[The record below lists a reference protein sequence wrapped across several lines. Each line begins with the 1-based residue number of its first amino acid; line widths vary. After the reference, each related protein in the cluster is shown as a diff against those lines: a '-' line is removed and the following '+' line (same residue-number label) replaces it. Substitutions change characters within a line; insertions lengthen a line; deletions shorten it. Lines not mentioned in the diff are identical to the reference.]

1 MSTRTRHHSDRL
13 PPALPNGEGRTPAGN
28 AKTTGSQADLAR
40 SPFALRPALK
50 PMKIQF
56 HLRGLNLASGLRDR
70 LAQSIENMERL
81 IPVSAAAVVLEYARD
96 NGTAFR
102 AFALLAVPGP
112 DIHAEARDHTLAAA
126 WLKLT
131 HALRR
136 QIERRRTRREVRW
149 KRNGPLRAPVV
160 RQGRSMAGLRA

>member
-1 MSTRTRHHSDRL
+1 M
-13 PPALPNGEGRTPAGN
+13 N
-28 AKTTGSQADLAR
+28 
-40 SPFALRPALK
+40 
-50 PMKIQF
+50 IQF

-70 LAQSIENMERL
+70 LEQSIGNLERL

-112 DIHAEARDHTLAAA
+112 DIHAEARDHTLEAA

-131 HALRR
+131 NALRR
-136 QIERRRTRREVRW
+136 QIERRRSQRDIRR

-160 RQGRSMAGLRA
+160 RHGRSPAGLRA